1 MRGSVL
7 ALVAVALGGC
17 TATPPV
23 DSPTP
28 THSAVRTVAA
38 TVTPSPTA
46 TSTPHATPAPTGA
59 IPPPT
64 TARPYEAAD
73 VLSAMRGSRRPG
85 GVPDQLETTGIAT
98 QVAATVWTWQGGP
111 YPALV
116 VGGSC
121 GPASCTLE
129 VSGAPPGAAGA
140 DLYAFSVA
148 LPSGTVELA
157 ASDLHGYP
165 SGLDALIDA
174 TVRDRLGPDALDGL
188 ALSGATWQLP
198 PRVGWF
204 WVAYRSGGE
213 EGSPGLDVLV
223 NLASGEV
230 VETREP

>member
-1 MRGSVL
+1 MRGSWL
-7 ALVAVALGGC
+7 ALVAVALAAC
-17 TATPPV
+17 TAAPPV

-28 THSAVRTVAA
+28 TRAAVRTVPA
-38 TVTPSPTA
+38 TVTASPTA
-46 TSTPHATPAPTGA
+46 TSTPDATPAPTGA
-59 IPPPT
+59 IPPPA
-64 TARPYEAAD
+64 TARPYEAEDILA
-73 VLSAMRGSRRPG
+73 AMRASRRPG
-85 GVPDQLETTGIAT
+85 GVPDQLETIGIAT
-98 QVAATVWTWQGGP
+98 QVAAAVWTWQGGP

-140 DLYAFSVA
+140 DLFAFSVA
-148 LPSGTVELA
+148 LPSGMVELA

-174 TVRDRLGPDALDGL
+174 TVRDRLAPDALEGL

-198 PRVGWF
+198 PQVGWF

-213 EGSPGLDVLV
+213 EGSPGLDVLL

-230 VETREP
+230 VETRQP